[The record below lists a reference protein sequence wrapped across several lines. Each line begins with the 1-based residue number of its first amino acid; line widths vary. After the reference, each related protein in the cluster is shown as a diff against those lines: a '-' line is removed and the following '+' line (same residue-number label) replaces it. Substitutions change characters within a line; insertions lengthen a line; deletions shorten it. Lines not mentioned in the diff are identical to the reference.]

1 MNTPPESNA
10 MDHAAWSRITRLAW
24 PVRLLAFAGL
34 LAIATGASLSSD
46 ASRRDDPQPSGA
58 TVWSGIF
65 TDAQAKRG
73 EGLYLRHC
81 SECHAGDLSGA
92 TSYNPSPPLIDRP
105 FHLGWDGKSV
115 GDLFTFV
122 TLTMPKER
130 PGSLQATEYADVLA
144 YIFKQNR
151 FPSGARELPS
161 DPNALRDVA
170 FTLRK

>member
-1 MNTPPESNA
+1 MA
-10 MDHAAWSRITRLAW
+10 HAASSHITRLLW
-24 PVRLLAFAGL
+24 PVRLVACAGL
-34 LAIATGASLSSD
+34 LAIATGASLSSE
-46 ASRRDDPQPSGA
+46 APRGDDPKPLQA
-58 TVWSGIF
+58 TVWSGVF

-73 EGLYLRHC
+73 EDLYLRHC
-81 SECHAGDLSGA
+81 AECHATDLSGA

-115 GDLFTFV
+115 GELFTFT
-122 TLTMPKER
+122 TLTMPKQQ

-151 FPSGARELPS
+151 FPSGTKELPS
-161 DPNALRDVA
+161 EPKVLGEIA

>member
-1 MNTPPESNA
+1 
-10 MDHAAWSRITRLAW
+10 MDHASSSQIARYTW
-24 PVRLLAFAGL
+24 PVRFVACVSV
-34 LAIATGASLSSD
+34 LAIATGASLSSEPP
-46 ASRRDDPQPSGA
+46 RRDDPKPSQA

-73 EGLYLRHC
+73 DDLYQRHC
-81 SECHAGDLSGA
+81 SECHASDLSGA

-115 GDLFTFV
+115 GALFTFV
-122 TLTMPKER
+122 TLTMPKES
-130 PGSLQATEYADVLA
+130 PGSLKAAEYADVLA

-151 FPSGARELPS
+151 FPSGAKELPS
-161 DPNALRDVA
+161 DPAALGDIA